1 MAAYIALETGKHPEL
16 VRLTGNYSND
26 GDLIGRSS
34 YHEITGKKDGCEHEE
49 KGIVISGDGIGHK
62 KTFCRAPECKKHW
75 ARETPGGHYKP
86 TPEERAARKKEREK
100 AEKAKAADDKRVL
113 DGVAN
118 VKWPLTEKQ
127 LDVLFDLVF
136 RRFGYSYLQPVAA
149 RHGVKAIKTKT
160 NGYERRDLETPLAE
174 MAEKN
179 GKTGK
184 LQLIFEIALE
194 ASGNDAKFIK
204 SL

>member
-1 MAAYIALETGKHPEL
+1 MLE
-16 VRLTGNYSND
+16 
-26 GDLIGRSS
+26 
-34 YHEITGKKDGCEHEE
+34 
-49 KGIVISGDGIGHK
+49 
-62 KTFCRAPECKKHW
+62 
-75 ARETPGGHYKP
+75 
-86 TPEERAARKKEREK
+86 
-100 AEKAKAADDKRVL
+100 
-113 DGVAN
+113 GVAN
-118 VKWPLTEKQ
+118 VKWPLTENQ